1 MSALIGDPRVFVSEL
16 IWTVIN
22 FVLLMLLLRRFL
34 FRPVLQILEKRRA
47 GVEEKLR
54 VEQDALKQAEE
65 NRGRLEAE
73 KEKSRE
79 EAKELLNRS
88 AGERD
93 ARHTAA
99 LAEARAEAE
108 RTREAGEAVLQQK
121 REAEQAQLQE
131 AAPELAEVLAA
142 RLLNED

>member
-1 MSALIGDPRVFVSEL
+1 MLSINISET

-22 FVLLMLLLRRFL
+22 FFLLYFLLKHFL
-34 FRPVLQILEKRRA
+34 YTPVLRFMEKRQA
-47 GVEEKLR
+47 GIDAKLNVER
-54 VEQDALKQAEE
+54 DAKTQVAENE
-65 NRGRLEAE
+65 ERLLTE